1 MIIASRL
8 AGPCNTQSHLINQ
21 LENVRI
27 ENPFDAIQNGVAC
40 IRQGGCFF
48 QFVLFEATLWKDLQ
62 PLKDR

>member
-27 ENPFDAIQNGVAC
+27 ENPFGAIQNGVAC
-40 IRQGGCFF
+40 IRQGGYFF
-48 QFVLFEATLWKDLQ
+48 QLVLLEASLWKDLQ
-62 PLKDR
+62 RLKDR